1 MKAWAPQRSHRS
13 ETVSG
18 VCVVVVDM
26 MHLLSGETIA
36 SPSCVILAD
45 TVPIDTP
52 TQTKFTMGVVIGPTM
67 CQGSAWEQG
76 EGLAETYA

>member
-26 MHLLSGETIA
+26 MHLLSGETI
-36 SPSCVILAD
+36 SSLLSVILAD
-45 TVPIDTP
+45 TLPIDALT
-52 TQTKFTMGVVIGPTM
+52 
-67 CQGSAWEQG
+67 
-76 EGLAETYA
+76 